1 MIFPEEIKS
10 IVSLEKAE
18 KVVKEPKKPINN
30 KGLNICSNFGSNE
43 LINKPKIKQP
53 IKFTLKIPIGRLI
66 KVNLFRASARQYL
79 DKAPKEA
86 PKLIKRIFI

>member
-1 MIFPEEIKS
+1 MNANFICPRAICRKDFKRYSIEIKS

-43 LINKPKIKQP
+43 LN
-53 IKFTLKIPIGRLI
+53 
-66 KVNLFRASARQYL
+66 
-79 DKAPKEA
+79 
-86 PKLIKRIFI
+86 

>member
-30 KGLNICSNFGSNE
+30 KGLIYV
-43 LINKPKIKQP
+43 LI
-53 IKFTLKIPIGRLI
+53 
-66 KVNLFRASARQYL
+66 L
-79 DKAPKEA
+79 D
-86 PKLIKRIFI
+86 LTN